1 MNKLSKVHFIN
12 KFKAKHPTLCTKM
25 VDAYNKMILCFA
37 ESQDILIGQSFSV
50 FYDENTM
57 EIKDSAVGKM
67 AKISYFSDFIF
78 MQQLMTLEIDIIVG
92 MTEET
97 LKHGSDDT
105 TQKQKEKMFQRR
117 KIDQNASFDMNDQGA
132 SNMQKIR
139 KLES

>member
-1 MNKLSKVHFIN
+1 MIEEYMPHNSLTHFVKKIPDELMQKPTDLGLNAKAAIFIQKATLAAMNKISKVHFID

-78 MQQLMTLEIDIIVG
+78 MQ
-92 MTEET
+92 
-97 LKHGSDDT
+97 
-105 TQKQKEKMFQRR
+105 
-117 KIDQNASFDMNDQGA
+117 
-132 SNMQKIR
+132 
-139 KLES
+139 